1 MEAEE
6 VSTYNRD
13 GHIEKLLPGFNKEAE
28 YIKNLINEMI
38 NIIKDTAVK
47 PSKIIKPLRM
57 LFSEILRNLS
67 SNKRQDQPKIDLAKL
82 IETELIEKIEQ
93 MNEQSK
99 FPLNPSSAELT

>member
-1 MEAEE
+1 M
-6 VSTYNRD
+6 
-13 GHIEKLLPGFNKEAE
+13 PGFNKEAE

-47 PSKIIKPLRM
+47 QSKIIKPLRM

-67 SNKRQDQPKIDLAKL
+67 ANKRQYQPKIDLAKL
-82 IETELIEKIEQ
+82 IETALIEKIEQ

-99 FPLNPSSAELT
+99 FPLNPSSPELT

>member
-1 MEAEE
+1 
-6 VSTYNRD
+6 
-13 GHIEKLLPGFNKEAE
+13 
-28 YIKNLINEMI
+28 
-38 NIIKDTAVK
+38 
-47 PSKIIKPLRM
+47 M

-99 FPLNPSSAELT
+99 FPLNPSSTELT